1 MKLNRI
7 LRLVCLI
14 TASLGTQ
21 KSLFGQT
28 NPFNGFET
36 HVLPNGLTLW
46 FKQLEGQ
53 PRVSVSVTV
62 PAGSLADP
70 PGYEQLAHFLEHM
83 MFADHLGYT
92 EDQIRKQIEDLGGE
106 TNAFT
111 ASDKTFYYVR
121 IGQQHGLY
129 AIEWL
134 HRIMSPH
141 EHDQATIDR
150 QRTPVALEVRARP
163 RNVFDWIGYYMYP
176 PALRVPLFW
185 EREFG
190 IETYASRDY
199 YPYRS
204 LHRMGPDDFRAFY
217 EQYYS
222 PTSMTVTVI
231 GDLDREAVFDQVSRT
246 FGALQ
251 PTGGALPRRALM
263 NPRRQRRVFFWAPRQ
278 DVYYSTRF
286 KFYDL
291 TAQDDMMLSFVEEL
305 LSERLNRRLRFGD
318 RKAGY
323 TIRVWVR
330 RRGPA
335 VYLEIWD
342 RLEPG
347 EFQNARNIIDSEIET
362 LRNGSIPE
370 EEFEVIRQAIETR
383 VKTSNATPE
392 RLERWLRRL
401 YYPPRHHDFPDIGT
415 AFETVTRDD
424 VAHFASRFLI
434 PEHQVL
440 VVVRPVSIYLLIALL
455 VSVVVGTI
463 QVMKRLLVRTV
474 DMRRVVYVAKLK
486 PPLVLKITA
495 GGLYV
500 VTATAV
506 IRIAIYLYQQL
517 TDGFLITI
525 ESLVV
530 QWSAFALMLASL
542 VALVVL
548 SLALV
553 PRKVLVFD
561 DKILLKHVTYRST
574 LIGLEEVAEV
584 GLLKFRDVWLSSR
597 IKRCLALALGISKP
611 AVYLR
616 TSKGRAYYLNVRDN
630 GELTEVIKNRIQ
642 AAQPSAG
649 IA

>member
-1 MKLNRI
+1 
-7 LRLVCLI
+7 
-14 TASLGTQ
+14 
-21 KSLFGQT
+21 
-28 NPFNGFET
+28 
-36 HVLPNGLTLW
+36 
-46 FKQLEGQ
+46 
-53 PRVSVSVTV
+53 
-62 PAGSLADP
+62 
-70 PGYEQLAHFLEHM
+70 
-83 MFADHLGYT
+83 
-92 EDQIRKQIEDLGGE
+92 
-106 TNAFT
+106 
-111 ASDKTFYYVR
+111 
-121 IGQQHGLY
+121 
-129 AIEWL
+129 
-134 HRIMSPH
+134 
-141 EHDQATIDR
+141 
-150 QRTPVALEVRARP
+150 
-163 RNVFDWIGYYMYP
+163 
-176 PALRVPLFW
+176 
-185 EREFG
+185 
-190 IETYASRDY
+190 
-199 YPYRS
+199 
-204 LHRMGPDDFRAFY
+204 
-217 EQYYS
+217 
-222 PTSMTVTVI
+222 
-231 GDLDREAVFDQVSRT
+231 
-246 FGALQ
+246 
-251 PTGGALPRRALM
+251 M

-278 DVYYSTRF
+278 DVYYSSRF

-347 EFQNARNIIDSEIET
+347 EFQNARNIIDSKIEA

-370 EEFEVIRQAIETR
+370 EEFEVIRQAVETR

-392 RLERWLRRL
+392 RLERWLRRH

-415 AFETVTRDD
+415 AFETVTRDG
-424 VAHFASRFLI
+424 VAQFASRFLV

-506 IRIAIYLYQQL
+506 IRIVIYLYQQL

-584 GLLKFRDVWLSSR
+584 GLLKFTDVWLSSR